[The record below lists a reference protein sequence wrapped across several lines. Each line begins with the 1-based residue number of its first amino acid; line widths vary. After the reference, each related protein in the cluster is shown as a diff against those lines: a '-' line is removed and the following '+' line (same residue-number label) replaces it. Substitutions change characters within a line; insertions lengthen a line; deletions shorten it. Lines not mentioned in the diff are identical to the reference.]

1 MERSLSTS
9 ADNVRP
15 DRQRTESRALAIGL
29 VLAVTTYAFDEL
41 SIIAAMPKIVDDLGG
56 VSLYGAA
63 FSAFTLAMLLSLSVA
78 GSIADRHGPRPVL
91 ATGLALFVVGLLI
104 GGIAPSMPV
113 LVLGRAVQGLAGGT
127 IGATAYVVIGR
138 AFPLERRAAMFALLS
153 GAWIV
158 PALVAP
164 AAAGAIAEHV
174 NWRLVFLGLLPFP
187 ILAAV
192 LALPALHRLGAAAP
206 ELAGDGVV
214 AQRARVALRLVVGV
228 AIALVGLDRPEP
240 VLALVLVGAGAAVGV
255 PPLLRLLPRGTFRAM
270 PVLPAIIATRLLV
283 NWAFFGAD
291 AFIPLALT
299 SVRGTS
305 ALYAA
310 LALTAGGLSWST
322 AAWVQSRITARV
334 NDGVLMAGGALGVG
348 IGIAVVATTLWTAVP
363 TGVAFLGWA
372 IAGAGM
378 GFTFNTASV
387 AALREAPAG
396 EEGTT
401 SSSLQLADALGV
413 SLSTGLGG
421 AMVAAGDRSG
431 WDPAPT
437 LAVVFVITGAAV
449 IPCVLAARRLRTTAA
464 DPVRV

>member
-1 MERSLSTS
+1 
-9 ADNVRP
+9 
-15 DRQRTESRALAIGL
+15 
-29 VLAVTTYAFDEL
+29 
-41 SIIAAMPKIVDDLGG
+41 
-56 VSLYGAA
+56 
-63 FSAFTLAMLLSLSVA
+63 
-78 GSIADRHGPRPVL
+78 
-91 ATGLALFVVGLLI
+91 
-104 GGIAPSMPV
+104 
-113 LVLGRAVQGLAGGT
+113 
-127 IGATAYVVIGR
+127 
-138 AFPLERRAAMFALLS
+138 MFALLS

-164 AAAGAIAEHV
+164 AAAGAVAEHLT
-174 NWRLVFLGLLPFP
+174 WRLVFLGLLPFP

-192 LALPALHRLGAAAP
+192 LALPSLHRLGAAAP

-214 AQRARVALRLVVGV
+214 ARRARVALRLVVGV

-240 VLALVLVGAGAAVGV
+240 ALALVFIGVGAAVGV
-255 PPLLRLLPRGTFRAM
+255 PPLLRLLPRGTFRAL
-270 PVLPAIIATRLLV
+270 PVLPAIIAARLLV

-310 LALTAGGLSWST
+310 LALTAGGLSWSS

-334 NDGVLMAGGALGVG
+334 PDGVLMAGGALGVG
-348 IGIAVVATTLWTAVP
+348 VGIAVVATTLWAAVP
-363 TGVAFLGWA
+363 TGVAFVGWM

-413 SLSTGLGG
+413 SLSTGMGG
-421 AMVAAGDRSG
+421 AVVAAGDRSG

-437 LAVVFVITGAAV
+437 LAIVFLITGAAV
-449 IPCVLAARRLRTTAA
+449 VPCVLAARRLRTTSAA
-464 DPVRV
+464 PVRA